1 MGNTLLVHEVFWSEA
16 HAILTKGNNAPALVG
31 INQMLDQGGTQP
43 GLDWQGRRP
52 WLKDYP
58 LCSGYKLRDYQ
69 GQGASA
75 IVDSDLLLTDDMGTG
90 KQQPIDTKVLT
101 PFGWVEIQYI
111 QPGHY
116 VIGSNGKPTL
126 VTGVY
131 PQGIKPSYRVHF
143 SDHSSVEAGPEH
155 LWGID
160 YWKAGKHKSRLV
172 LTTEELRM
180 RPKKGTLDL
189 SKTTLHLPMLK
200 APVEFI
206 NQDLP
211 LDSYFLGCMIANGS
225 LSSSQQNPNFTCHT
239 KDFEHY
245 RHEFNTAGI
254 KMNKHRFYGNVAQLP
269 ISYIYNESFIKIGLK
284 GHLSGTKF
292 IPRPYL
298 MGSPEQRIAL
308 LQGMMDGDG
317 SCSKTNNRLTYSTS
331 SHQLA
336 EDLQELVEGLGGV
349 ASIKGYL
356 REDKD
361 KKVEYHVRLRLPEWV
376 EPFRL
381 QRKLERFCGGRL
393 SYPTRTVTKVEY
405 VRDVE
410 SVCIS
415 VAAEDR
421 LYVTEHSILTHN
433 SVQVLAARIALMRE
447 HQVGW
452 RTIIL
457 VPSAEVA
464 SAWRRMAFEH
474 FGQVVWHIEDR
485 KDFGRK
491 FMQATGIWVCMY
503 SKFWREGYLEHLRYQ
518 LSLGGGMLVCDEFH
532 RCAGAETKQY
542 FYCNELRELAYRFV
556 GATGTSVPN
565 RPDSYHA
572 MYTITNKQSTLNLEY
587 WNAYFSRGLTDAT
600 GKKPDWDITRL
611 KSIYA
616 LRGTYSLRRLKS
628 EVANLPPLTGP
639 IPVVCPMP
647 AAMRKHYVDL
657 HNQNKTE
664 FPSGDTVDEVT
675 IGHFY
680 TKHLRLY
687 QCSTLPSLLGITGPG
702 SEPTH
707 KLNRLIELLEEAGE
721 QRVLIWSNF
730 PDCIEWLAEKIRV
743 AMPRTVT
750 KTAHGRV
757 SQADRSRLVD
767 QFQEGLINYLV
778 ANPMVWGEGIT
789 LTAAS
794 VVIYWDLHPSRVRWR
809 QSQDRAYR
817 IGQVNPVTIYTL
829 LHEDSI
835 DIHTLNWLGTKDMW
849 ADAIETGRGERQVNR
864 VDIGNP
870 YGKLKR

>member
-1 MGNTLLVHEVFWSEA
+1 MPSFYQNRRLCFPLEELTHAQLQRIRQSCYGMTMGNTLLVHEVFWSEA
-16 HAILTKGNNAPALVG
+16 HAILTKGENKPALVG
-31 INQMLDQGGTQP
+31 IHQMLEQGSTQP
-43 GLDWQGRRP
+43 GLDWERVRP

-58 LCSGYKLRDYQ
+58 LRRSDGAVLRPYQ
-69 GQGASA
+69 AQGASA
-75 IVDSDLLLTDDMGTG
+75 IADRDLLLTDDMGTG
-90 KQQPIDTKVLT
+90 K
-101 PFGWVEIQYI
+101 
-111 QPGHY
+111 
-116 VIGSNGKPTL
+116 
-126 VTGVY
+126 
-131 PQGIKPSYRVHF
+131 
-143 SDHSSVEAGPEH
+143 
-155 LWGID
+155 
-160 YWKAGKHKSRLV
+160 
-172 LTTEELRM
+172 
-180 RPKKGTLDL
+180 
-189 SKTTLHLPMLK
+189 
-200 APVEFI
+200 
-206 NQDLP
+206 
-211 LDSYFLGCMIANGS
+211 
-225 LSSSQQNPNFTCHT
+225 
-239 KDFEHY
+239 
-245 RHEFNTAGI
+245 
-254 KMNKHRFYGNVAQLP
+254 
-269 ISYIYNESFIKIGLK
+269 
-284 GHLSGTKF
+284 
-292 IPRPYL
+292 
-298 MGSPEQRIAL
+298 
-308 LQGMMDGDG
+308 
-317 SCSKTNNRLTYSTS
+317 
-331 SHQLA
+331 
-336 EDLQELVEGLGGV
+336 
-349 ASIKGYL
+349 
-356 REDKD
+356 
-361 KKVEYHVRLRLPEWV
+361 
-376 EPFRL
+376 
-381 QRKLERFCGGRL
+381 
-393 SYPTRTVTKVEY
+393 
-405 VRDVE
+405 
-410 SVCIS
+410 
-415 VAAEDR
+415 
-421 LYVTEHSILTHN
+421 
-433 SVQVLAARIALMRE
+433 SVQILAARIALMKE
-447 HQVGW
+447 QGAGW

-464 SAWRRMAFEH
+464 SSWKRIAFEH

-485 KDFGRK
+485 NDFRKK
-491 FMQATGIWVCMY
+491 FMQATGIWICMY

-518 LSLGGGMLVCDEFH
+518 LSLGKGLLVCDEFH

-542 FYCNELRELAYRFV
+542 YYCNELRELAFRFV

-611 KSIYA
+611 KSIYR

-675 IGHFY
+675 IEHFY

-687 QCSTLPSLLGITGPG
+687 QCSTLPSLIGITGPG

-707 KLNRLIELLEEAGE
+707 KLNRLLELLEEAGE
-721 QRVLIWSNF
+721 QKVLIWCNF
-730 PDCIEWLAEKIRV
+730 PDCIEWLAEKIRQ
-743 AMPRTVT
+743 ALPRTVT

-757 SQADRSRLVD
+757 TQADRSRLVD
-767 QFQEGLINYLV
+767 QFQEGLINYLI

-864 VDIGNP
+864 VNIGNP